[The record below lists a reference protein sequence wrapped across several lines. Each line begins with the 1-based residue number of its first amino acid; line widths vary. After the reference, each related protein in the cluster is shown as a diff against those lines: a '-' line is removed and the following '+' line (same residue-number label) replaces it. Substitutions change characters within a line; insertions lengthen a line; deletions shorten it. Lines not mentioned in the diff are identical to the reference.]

1 MRSAPD
7 PAQAALRQAAV
18 AEALRQSGGALSRAA
33 VEQLAK
39 SLGCS
44 VATVRRDQEALR
56 KGARPG
62 ARLVPPPP
70 RRAEVFV
77 LPSPAPSHAPPPST
91 SPTDAGPEA
100 PGLHAQAI
108 IGLSI
113 DEALA
118 HLASLALRWSDS
130 PRGDWAL
137 RGIGVA
143 ADLLERRA
151 AIRTRRGDA
160 EEDDLDP
167 EAQVAALAEIIEG
180 LPPALRRRV
189 LGAGG

>member
-1 MRSAPD
+1 MRSASD

-56 KGARPG
+56 KGAKPG
-62 ARLVPPPP
+62 ARVVPPPP

-77 LPSPAPSHAPPPST
+77 LPSPAPPPPS
-91 SPTDAGPEA
+91 PRPADVEPEVSDS
-100 PGLHAQAI
+100 HTQAI

-118 HLASLALRWSDS
+118 HLAGLALRWSDS

-151 AIRTRRGDA
+151 AIRMRRGDA

-167 EAQVAALAEIIEG
+167 EAQVAALAEIIES